1 MQDEGEIDLG
11 ETRTE
16 RPGSPKKLYT
26 ETVRSEWIDRN
37 GHMNSAYYVL
47 AFDQSASAYL
57 SDVGISDDYVK
68 DHSCG
73 VFWGDLQIR
82 YVKEVVEGD
91 VLTFRYQI
99 INYDKKGLH
108 LWQEMLHYER
118 GFIAAECEM
127 LVLHVDLLKRKVQ
140 NFPNE
145 IRDCIAAKYAEYSK
159 SPIPKGLGRKIGL

>member
-68 DHSCG
+68 DHCCG

-118 GFIAAECEM
+118 GFLAAECEM
-127 LVLHVDLLKRKVQ
+127 LVLHVDLAKRKVK

-145 IRDCIAAKYAEYSK
+145 VRDRIAEKYAGDSNT
-159 SPIPKGLGRKIGL
+159 PFPKGLGRKIGL

>member
-1 MQDEGEIDLG
+1 LVDAKTKKLG
-11 ETRTE
+11 S
-16 RPGSPKKLYT
+16 PGSPYT

-57 SDVGISDDYVK
+57 SDIGISDDYVK
-68 DHSCG
+68 QRCCG
-73 VFWGDLQIR
+73 VFWGDLQVR
-82 YVKEVVEGD
+82 YLKEVVEGD
-91 VLTFRYQI
+91 VLTFRYQV